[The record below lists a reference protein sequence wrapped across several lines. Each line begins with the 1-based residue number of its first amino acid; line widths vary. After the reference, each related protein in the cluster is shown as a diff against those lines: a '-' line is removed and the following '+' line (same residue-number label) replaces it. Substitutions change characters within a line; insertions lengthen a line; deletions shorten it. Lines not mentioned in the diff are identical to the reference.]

1 MASRTTATLGE
12 VIESSTARFCAQC
25 PADAEPPARGSFVT
39 VTLPAGRA
47 VAVVSEI
54 RCASAD
60 PNRRAMAYGLPPEEL
75 YRQQPQLRELLTTEF
90 DACLLGYASD
100 GPWRP
105 WLPPHPPRLHSF
117 VEPAEPAVVEAV
129 TASGD
134 WLRTLAAAELDD
146 DLLAAAVRAALACGD
161 AAPGK
166 LVEAGRALARLFGD
180 DYDRLRAVLRR
191 IGA

>member
-1 MASRTTATLGE
+1 MALQTTMLGE

-25 PADAEPPARGSFVT
+25 VGDAAPPALGSFVT
-39 VTLPAGRA
+39 VALGAGEA
-47 VAVVSEI
+47 LAVVSEI

-90 DACLLGYASD
+90 DACLLGHAQD
-100 GPWRP
+100 GVWRQ

-117 VEPAEPAVVEAV
+117 VQPAPAEAVTAV

-134 WLRTLAAAELDD
+134 WLRTLVAAELGD
-146 DLLAAAVRAALACGD
+146 DLLAAAVRAAMACGD
-161 AAPGK
+161 DAEPR
-166 LVEAGRALARLFGD
+166 LIEVGRALARLFGD
-180 DYDRLRAVLRR
+180 DYDRLRALLRR
-191 IGA
+191 IG